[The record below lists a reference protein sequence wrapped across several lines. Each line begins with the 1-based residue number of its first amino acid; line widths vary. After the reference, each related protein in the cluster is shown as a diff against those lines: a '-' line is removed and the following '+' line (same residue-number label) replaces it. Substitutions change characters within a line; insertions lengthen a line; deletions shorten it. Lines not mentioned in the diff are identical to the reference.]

1 MDMLNVASYWNIYDI
16 NINREFKMIC
26 MQKMNAIA
34 KISCYSERS
43 IVTLKLRKEYLSIVT
58 YNISVLLWIKY

>member
-26 MQKMNAIA
+26 VQKMNVVA
-34 KISCYSERS
+34 KISRYF
-43 IVTLKLRKEYLSIVT
+43 IAV
-58 YNISVLLWIKY
+58 

>member
-1 MDMLNVASYWNIYDI
+1 MLNVALYWNIYDI

-34 KISCYSERS
+34 KISRYFSA
-43 IVTLKLRKEYLSIVT
+43 
-58 YNISVLLWIKY
+58 VLLH